1 MHHMRWWHTKAE
13 NIISHALSAYA
24 AQMAMEKNKSLRK
37 GTGDLLQPSSHT
49 DAGYKVGKIWTLTEH
64 QIQAFEVGGCSF
76 SEDSIFWEG
85 WLSRFPNPLIWHE
98 STECA

>member
-1 MHHMRWWHTKAE
+1 MPLHFYLYICCSFVNLSLFIWVFMHHMRWWHTKAE

-49 DAGYKVGKIWTLTEH
+49 DAGYKVGKI
-64 QIQAFEVGGCSF
+64 
-76 SEDSIFWEG
+76 
-85 WLSRFPNPLIWHE
+85 
-98 STECA
+98 